1 MHNHGLI
8 LSFGLKLSSE
18 TYLYKK
24 IGVAALVMKIIFMYL
39 GKCVIQLQLC
49 DLKDRILFDADV
61 KKCKLL
67 LVKFFVCT
75 MQADTVKFYPSYCQ
89 LL

>member
-39 GKCVIQLQLC
+39 GKCVIVTALWF
-49 DLKDRILFDADV
+49 KR
-61 KKCKLL
+61 
-67 LVKFFVCT
+67 
-75 MQADTVKFYPSYCQ
+75 
-89 LL
+89 